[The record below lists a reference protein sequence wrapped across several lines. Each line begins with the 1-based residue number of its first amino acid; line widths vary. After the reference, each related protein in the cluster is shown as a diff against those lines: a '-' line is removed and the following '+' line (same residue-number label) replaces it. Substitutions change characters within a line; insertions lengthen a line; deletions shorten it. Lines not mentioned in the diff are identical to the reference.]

1 MQEADTKLVLCVQVN
16 IQTHIIRKYGP
27 PKKKF
32 SQGVSTIRML
42 PSGNFLVGTGDGHVV
57 QTTGAPNFKKVK
69 STTNFPGKVTSVVQ
83 RPTENKLLV
92 GLDNSQIY
100 KVNMDSF
107 DSVLA
112 GTCHSTPITSVVFPR

>member
-1 MQEADTKLVLCVQVN
+1 MQ
-16 IQTHIIRKYGP
+16 
-27 PKKKF
+27 
-32 SQGVSTIRML
+32 S
-42 PSGNFLVGTGDGHVV
+42 SGNFLVGTGDGHLV

-69 STTNFPGKVTSVVQ
+69 STTRFPAKVTSVVEKEVDN
-83 RPTENKLLV
+83 RLLV

-100 KVNMDSF
+100 RVDMDSF